1 MEKRTKFIIN
11 FLYFAIIIALAF
23 FVLRFALS
31 FLFPFVA
38 ALFIAYIL
46 RRPIQF
52 ITTKTQLP
60 RKLSAI
66 HPGFFLCKRPD
77 TKASA
82 DLSPVCKS
90 GPD

>member
-52 ITTKTQLP
+52 ITTKTPVP
-60 RKLSAI
+60 RGRAAI
-66 HPGFFLCKRPD
+66 
-77 TKASA
+77 
-82 DLSPVCKS
+82 S
-90 GPD
+90 GGVGM

>member
-38 ALFIAYIL
+38 ALFIAYI
-46 RRPIQF
+46 
-52 ITTKTQLP
+52 
-60 RKLSAI
+60 
-66 HPGFFLCKRPD
+66 
-77 TKASA
+77 
-82 DLSPVCKS
+82 
-90 GPD
+90 

>member
-52 ITTKTQLP
+52 ITT
-60 RKLSAI
+60 RMADSF
-66 HPGFFLCKRPD
+66 PGSCQPFLWFWYFM
-77 TKASA
+77 
-82 DLSPVCKS
+82 
-90 GPD
+90 

>member
-46 RRPIQF
+46 RRLF
-52 ITTKTQLP
+52 SLLP
-60 RKLSAI
+60 QKHSF
-66 HPGFFLCKRPD
+66 PGSCQPFLWFWYFM
-77 TKASA
+77 
-82 DLSPVCKS
+82 
-90 GPD
+90 